1 MNILN
6 IDITQNIPDI
16 IKTYT
21 EIFGDEY
28 KEVIEKRI
36 NETEFI
42 MYNNVEGVEAYY
54 NFLKQCK
61 EKELTFKFLEQIGE
75 DVRLYIP
82 ESYVKDLDE
91 HIKKLMLQYTGLECW
106 EPKQNIWLEEGIFSW
121 VDIEKNTDEIN
132 VIIQTL
138 YPEKSKRE
146 DMIKFINFLRKNS
159 KEPITEENLDIFC
172 KTDEYKKYEERV
184 RTILSIYDQIEEEY
198 NEYLQKLSPY
208 KEYID
213 NEKEKNYRLNEE
225 CLKQL
230 YEELQENLPADIKNF
245 LDKKYLS
252 DEERET
258 SFLEN
263 GYEFSQKLYVEYF
276 SKNDE
281 KKLKDDNISK
291 NEKEKIYYYR
301 NEYFRQMYMY
311 NIDIP
316 EFETEEETYKN
327 IIKRDDIKKLIVP
340 NEVADLIS
348 KTKKEIYE
356 KSQIENI
363 SNEDLVNLF
372 CNKEF
377 LNIKSVK
384 KICYM
389 ATVGDT
395 NGTIFFTIRNYE
407 QGKEDYVLLHEICHA
422 IEVNPEQNGSGFDS
436 YIDQANSYNIN
447 YRKYERLNETITD
460 IFAIEARKNNIKKG
474 IYIIEPKEYI
484 NEDVQ
489 NNNTSSILKNML
501 SEFMKKYRKDI
512 IKARITGNMENFY
525 NVIGKNNFEELN
537 DIINYTDF
545 LIQEKGLNYYLRN
558 NDSQNE
564 TVIEYN
570 NQLKRLEQVYKNM
583 DKVNSL
589 KDTDSL
595 LLQNAIQA
603 TRKRVRMG
611 QISKTFSDIKNRLNR
626 KNEKNIEK

>member
-159 KEPITEENLDIFC
+159 KETITEEDLDIFC

-245 LDKKYLS
+245 LDKKY
-252 DEERET
+252 
-258 SFLEN
+258 F
-263 GYEFSQKLYVEYF
+263 KII
-276 SKNDE
+276 E
-281 KKLKDDNISK
+281 KK
-291 NEKEKIYYYR
+291 
-301 NEYFRQMYMY
+301 
-311 NIDIP
+311 
-316 EFETEEETYKN
+316 
-327 IIKRDDIKKLIVP
+327 
-340 NEVADLIS
+340 
-348 KTKKEIYE
+348 
-356 KSQIENI
+356 
-363 SNEDLVNLF
+363 
-372 CNKEF
+372 C
-377 LNIKSVK
+377 
-384 KICYM
+384 
-389 ATVGDT
+389 
-395 NGTIFFTIRNYE
+395 
-407 QGKEDYVLLHEICHA
+407 
-422 IEVNPEQNGSGFDS
+422 
-436 YIDQANSYNIN
+436 
-447 YRKYERLNETITD
+447 
-460 IFAIEARKNNIKKG
+460 
-474 IYIIEPKEYI
+474 
-484 NEDVQ
+484 
-489 NNNTSSILKNML
+489 
-501 SEFMKKYRKDI
+501 
-512 IKARITGNMENFY
+512 
-525 NVIGKNNFEELN
+525 
-537 DIINYTDF
+537 
-545 LIQEKGLNYYLRN
+545 
-558 NDSQNE
+558 
-564 TVIEYN
+564 
-570 NQLKRLEQVYKNM
+570 
-583 DKVNSL
+583 
-589 KDTDSL
+589 
-595 LLQNAIQA
+595 
-603 TRKRVRMG
+603 
-611 QISKTFSDIKNRLNR
+611 
-626 KNEKNIEK
+626 

>member
-348 KTKKEIYE
+348 KKKKEIYE

-363 SNEDLVNLF
+363 SNEDLVNLLR
-372 CNKEF
+372 NKKF
-377 LNIKSVK
+377 LNVK
-384 KICYM
+384 TAKEICYM
-389 ATVGDT
+389 SADGDT
-395 NGTIFFTIRNYE
+395 NGTIFFSIRKYE
-407 QGKEDYVLLHEICHA
+407 PGKEDYLLLH
-422 IEVNPEQNGSGFDS
+422 
-436 YIDQANSYNIN
+436 
-447 YRKYERLNETITD
+447 
-460 IFAIEARKNNIKKG
+460 
-474 IYIIEPKEYI
+474 
-484 NEDVQ
+484 
-489 NNNTSSILKNML
+489 
-501 SEFMKKYRKDI
+501 
-512 IKARITGNMENFY
+512 
-525 NVIGKNNFEELN
+525 
-537 DIINYTDF
+537 
-545 LIQEKGLNYYLRN
+545 
-558 NDSQNE
+558 
-564 TVIEYN
+564 
-570 NQLKRLEQVYKNM
+570 
-583 DKVNSL
+583 
-589 KDTDSL
+589 
-595 LLQNAIQA
+595 
-603 TRKRVRMG
+603 
-611 QISKTFSDIKNRLNR
+611 
-626 KNEKNIEK
+626 

>member
-1 MNILN
+1 
-6 IDITQNIPDI
+6 
-16 IKTYT
+16 
-21 EIFGDEY
+21 
-28 KEVIEKRI
+28 
-36 NETEFI
+36 
-42 MYNNVEGVEAYY
+42 
-54 NFLKQCK
+54 
-61 EKELTFKFLEQIGE
+61 
-75 DVRLYIP
+75 
-82 ESYVKDLDE
+82 
-91 HIKKLMLQYTGLECW
+91 
-106 EPKQNIWLEEGIFSW
+106 
-121 VDIEKNTDEIN
+121 
-132 VIIQTL
+132 
-138 YPEKSKRE
+138 
-146 DMIKFINFLRKNS
+146 
-159 KEPITEENLDIFC
+159 
-172 KTDEYKKYEERV
+172 
-184 RTILSIYDQIEEEY
+184 
-198 NEYLQKLSPY
+198 
-208 KEYID
+208 
-213 NEKEKNYRLNEE
+213 
-225 CLKQL
+225 
-230 YEELQENLPADIKNF
+230 
-245 LDKKYLS
+245 
-252 DEERET
+252 
-258 SFLEN
+258 
-263 GYEFSQKLYVEYF
+263 
-276 SKNDE
+276 
-281 KKLKDDNISK
+281 
-291 NEKEKIYYYR
+291 
-301 NEYFRQMYMY
+301 MYMY

-348 KTKKEIYE
+348 KKKKEIYE

-372 CNKEF
+372 RNKKF
-377 LNIKSVK
+377 LNVK
-384 KICYM
+384 TAKEICYM
-389 ATVGDT
+389 SADGDT
-395 NGTIFFTIRNYE
+395 NGTIFFSIRKYE
-407 QGKEDYVLLHEICHA
+407 PGKEDYLLLHEICHA
-422 IEVNPEQNGSGFDS
+422 IEHNSQKGRSGFDQ
-436 YIDQANSYNIN
+436 YECEANLYSN
-447 YRKYERLNETITD
+447 YRKYERLNEIITD

-545 LIQEKGLNYYLRN
+545 LIQEKELNYYLRN